1 MLFDCGNSVAFLAA
15 FLYTNVTLTVKR
27 RNSNMNETVNQ
38 ETNAAENTDQAK
50 STGPDKSFTQAEVN
64 AIVKERLDRE
74 RAKYGDIKALQDKAA
89 KYDELEAAN
98 KTELEKVTEQKERL
112 EKELSDIKK
121 AAEVQKIREKVAGE
135 YNIPV
140 NLLTAESEEALTQQ
154 AQALKEWANPS
165 AYPNVRDGGEVRGSS
180 SRTAKDAFKEWAE
193 MALN

>member
-1 MLFDCGNSVAFLAA
+1 
-15 FLYTNVTLTVKR
+15 
-27 RNSNMNETVNQ
+27 MNETVNQ
-38 ETNAAENTDQAK
+38 DTNAAENTDQAK
-50 STGPDKSFTQAEVN
+50 STDPDKSFTQAEVN